1 MISWKFKWNAMG
13 YVFTCKKQQLYIYG
27 YIYMIIYGYMGFIW
41 DLYEIHMGFMDIM
54 DKHKE
59 PFVVIQ
65 SSMHYV

>member
-1 MISWKFKWNAMG
+1 MKH
-13 YVFTCKKQQLYIYG
+13 QLLDNYIYYFYYSRFIG
-27 YIYMIIYGYMGFIW
+27 YMYIYMIIYGYMGFIW

>member
-1 MISWKFKWNAMG
+1 MKH
-13 YVFTCKKQQLYIYG
+13 QLLDNYIYILFLLLKIYWI